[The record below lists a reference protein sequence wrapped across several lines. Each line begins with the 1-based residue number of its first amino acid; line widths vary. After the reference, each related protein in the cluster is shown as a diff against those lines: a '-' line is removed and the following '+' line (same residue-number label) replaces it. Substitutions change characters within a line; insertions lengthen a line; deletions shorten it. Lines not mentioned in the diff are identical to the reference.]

1 MEMGPFFSGGQ
12 RYFVKF
18 IGRRIV
24 GCIYVMSSD
33 DVSSVSD
40 DEYVVV
46 VGRIYAIIFDDVSHV
61 GATINTDVFM

>member
-1 MEMGPFFSGGQ
+1 MGPFLSGGQ

-18 IGRRIV
+18 IGGQIV

-33 DVSSVSD
+33 DVSSVSG

-46 VGRIYAIIFDDVSHV
+46 VGCIYAIIFDDVSYV
-61 GATINTDVFM
+61 GVTINTDLLM